1 MRLAGFAFALSVLC
15 SACALQMAD
24 DGDVAS
30 SGAGLT
36 TPATSPPTNPA
47 TSSGSGFGSNT
58 AKAGGGTSTSSATQM
73 ASGSQTANPASVST
87 CLSPGTPQCEPE
99 PQPWAPSKSK

>member
-24 DGDVAS
+24 EGDSAS

-36 TPATSPPTNPA
+36 TPATAPTTNPA
-47 TSSGSGFGSNT
+47 LNSGSGFGSSA
-58 AKAGGGTSTSSATQM
+58 AKIGGGNATSGATQM
-73 ASGSQTANPASVST
+73 ASGSATANPASVNT

-99 PQPWAPSKSK
+99 PQPWAPSK